1 LFPDLPDVKPEFFR
15 LFRYFSQGGFPR
27 SGQDFLRGMGIF
39 FCQSCWERGAIF
51 VPESPL
57 VAYNKG
63 MIEPNLDWVAIV
75 ADRKIK
81 EAMDA
86 GEFDDLEGKGQPIN
100 LDEDPFTSIEQRV
113 ANRLLKNYNAL
124 PEWIQI
130 GQDIQKE
137 TDALG
142 PARERGLR
150 AIRYARNGPTQER
163 AASRLRLDYRDRID
177 LINTMILKY
186 NYITPRAAQRAFRPL
201 RLKQEMES
209 LEADIRDAL
218 SGAAAPD
225 E

>member
-1 LFPDLPDVKPEFFR
+1 
-15 LFRYFSQGGFPR
+15 
-27 SGQDFLRGMGIF
+27 M
-39 FCQSCWERGAIF
+39 
-51 VPESPL
+51 
-57 VAYNKG
+57 N
-63 MIEPNLDWVAIV
+63 EPNLDWVAIV

-100 LDEDPFTSIEQRV
+100 LDDDPFTSVEQRV
-113 ANRLLKNYNAL
+113 ANRLLKNYKAL

-137 TDALG
+137 TEALE

-150 AIRYARNGPTQER
+150 AIRYARNDATRER
-163 AASRLRLDYRDRID
+163 AAARLRLDYRDRVD

-186 NYITPRAAQRAFRPL
+186 NYITPRAAQRAFRPVP
-201 RLKQEMES
+201 LKQAMAR
-209 LEADIRDAL
+209 LEADIRAAL
-218 SGAAAPD
+218 STPD